1 MSDAPKNEAPDNA
14 YNALSERAP
23 LPPGAAKFY
32 MAGSDDRPTDT
43 RTVGVAVRVRADL
56 KIGDR
61 DFSASLCMHEV
72 AVLRR
77 FYEMRAG
84 GAIRLATGWQ
94 PALPRLVPLT
104 HDKLKAE
111 AERMARTFVVSR
123 NGQPPVMCFADFF
136 GQSPS
141 EQLVRLHTV
150 MKQQCEGWLDL
161 MKRARGRMTTH
172 HEDPVLVESMVQ
184 DLITEKELDE
194 LANLADPSR
203 RGLDDIELGEIV
215 LPGLDSVLTP
225 ANNADAVAA
234 AKAAAEADDKPDPL
248 EQLMDRLKAAGA
260 SERQALETASLL
272 EIAGDPA
279 KISDEDL
286 TRIAGGKGRVAA
298 FRKAIAG

>member
-1 MSDAPKNEAPDNA
+1 MSDAPKTDIPDNA

-23 LPPGAAKFY
+23 LPSGAAKFY

-43 RTVGVAVRVRADL
+43 RIVAVAVRVRADL

-111 AERMARTFVVSR
+111 AERMARTFVVPR
-123 NGQPPVMCFADFF
+123 QGQPPVMCFADFY

-141 EQLVRLHTV
+141 EQLVRLHTI
-150 MKQQCEGWLDL
+150 MKQQYEGWLDL
-161 MKRARGRMTTH
+161 EKRARGRLTVH
-172 HEDPVLVESMVQ
+172 HEDPAIMASMVQ
-184 DLITEKELDE
+184 DLITEKELDD
-194 LANLADPSR
+194 LANMADPSK
-203 RGLDDIELGEIV
+203 RGLDDIELSEIL
-215 LPGLDSVLTP
+215 LPGISSALTP
-225 ANNADAVAA
+225 ANNVDAVAA
-234 AKAAAEADDKPDPL
+234 AKAAAEQEPADPL

-260 SERQALETASLL
+260 TERQSLETASLL
-272 EIAGDPA
+272 EIAGGVD

-286 TRIAGGKGRVAA
+286 SRIAGGKGRAAA
-298 FRKAIAG
+298 FRKAMVG